1 MIEGMNDIALPEDW
15 EILRQWLPK
24 DLDARA
30 RKMGFMQ
37 RARGLQD
44 AERWLRLILMHVAGG
59 LSLQQTAVRA
69 RELGLAQITGV
80 ALFKRLRKAERWLA
94 DLTQYLLSEHQ
105 RLFKVGRS
113 VSTPYRL
120 RIIDATDVQEPGDT
134 GTSLRV
140 HYSLR
145 LPQLTCD
152 HYELTDDHGGE
163 KLGRFKFQAGELIL
177 ADRGYSHRAGVAS
190 VLQAGA
196 QVLLRWNPATFPLE
210 GPRGQSW
217 ELLPQLRK
225 LRTGQTGQWRLSF
238 VFGSQR
244 YPLRLCARRK
254 SRTQAERARKKA
266 LRKAARNQSGSPDPQ
281 SLELTAYVLVLTSV
295 PHAELCATGVLELY
309 RLRWQIELAFKR
321 LKSLL
326 AFGHVPK
333 SSDQSAKAWMQAKIL
348 TSLLIERVV
357 LCGRFFSPWG
367 YDGGAEPDVAG
378 VH

>member
-1 MIEGMNDIALPEDW
+1 MNDTSLPEEW
-15 EILRQWLPK
+15 EILRQWLPD
-24 DLDARA
+24 DLDERA
-30 RKMGFMQ
+30 RKTGFMQ

-69 RELGLAQITGV
+69 RELGLARITSV
-80 ALFKRLRKAERWLA
+80 ALFKRLRNAERWLA
-94 DLTQYLLSEHQ
+94 DLTQYLLAEHQ
-105 RLFKVGRS
+105 RLFQIRPS
-113 VSTPYRL
+113 PAAPYRL

-145 LPQLTCD
+145 LPQLSCD

-163 KLGRFKFQAGELIL
+163 KLGRFKFQPGELIL
-177 ADRGYSHRAGVAS
+177 ADRGYSHRAGVAA

-196 QVLLRWNPATFPLE
+196 QVLLRWNPVTFPVE
-210 GPRGQSW
+210 GPEGEPW
-217 ELLPQLRK
+217 ELLTQLRK
-225 LRTGQTGQWRLSF
+225 LRMRETGHWRVSF
-238 VFGSQR
+238 VFGNQR
-244 YPLRLCARRK
+244 YPLRLCVRRK
-254 SRTQAERARKKA
+254 SRAKAERARKKA
-266 LRKAARNQSGSPDPQ
+266 LRKAARNRSGTPDSR

-295 PHAELCATGVLELY
+295 PPAALSAPQVLELY

-333 SSDQSAKAWMQAKIL
+333 SSDQSAKSWMQAKIL
-348 TSLLIERVV
+348 TSLLIERVA

-367 YDGGAEPDVAG
+367 YGGRAEQEVAG
-378 VH
+378 LH

>member
-1 MIEGMNDIALPEDW
+1 MNETALPEDW
-15 EILRQWLPK
+15 EILRRWLPE

-30 RKMGFMQ
+30 RKTGFMQ

-59 LSLQQTAVRA
+59 LSLHQTCVRA
-69 RELGLAQITGV
+69 RELGLARVTSV

-94 DLTQYLLSEHQ
+94 DLTQHLLAGHR
-105 RLFKVGRS
+105 RLFGMGTSLR
-113 VSTPYRL
+113 TPYRL
-120 RIIDATDVQEPGDT
+120 RIIDATDIQEPGDT

-145 LPQLTCD
+145 LPQLSCD
-152 HYELTDDHGGE
+152 HYELTDDRGGE
-163 KLGRFKFQAGELIL
+163 KLGRFSFQPGELIL
-177 ADRGYSHRAGVAS
+177 ADRGYSHRAGVAA
-190 VLQAGA
+190 VLEAGA
-196 QVLLRWNPATFPLE
+196 EALLRWNPATFPVE
-210 GPRGQSW
+210 GPPGQPWDLLARLRG
-217 ELLPQLRK
+217 LGIR
-225 LRTGQTGQWRLSF
+225 QTGDWRVSF
-238 VFGSQR
+238 VFGGKC
-244 YPLRLCARRK
+244 YGMRLCARRK
-254 SRTQAERARKKA
+254 SRTKAERARKKA
-266 LRKAARNQSGSPDPQ
+266 LRKAARNQSGTPDAR

-295 PHAELCATGVLELY
+295 TAASLSAVEVLELY

-348 TSLLIERVV
+348 TSLLIERVA

-367 YDGGAEPDVAG
+367 YDGRTEPDVAR

>member
-1 MIEGMNDIALPEDW
+1 MNDTALPEDW
-15 EILRQWLPK
+15 KILRQWLPD

-30 RKMGFMQ
+30 RKTGFME

-69 RELGLAQITGV
+69 RELGLARVTSV

-94 DLTQYLLSEHQ
+94 DLTQYLLADHQ
-105 RLFKVGRS
+105 RLFRVRPQKATG
-113 VSTPYRL
+113 YQL
-120 RIIDATDVQEPGDT
+120 RIIDATDIQELGDT

-145 LPQLTCD
+145 LPQLSCN

-163 KLGRFKFQAGELIL
+163 KLGRFKFQPGELIL

-196 QVLLRWNPATFPLE
+196 QVLLRWNPATFPVE
-210 GPRGQSW
+210 GPQGEPW
-217 ELLPQLRK
+217 ELLAQLRK
-225 LRTGQTGQWRLSF
+225 LRMRETGHWRVSF
-238 VFGSQR
+238 IFGNQR

-254 SRTQAERARKKA
+254 SRTKAERARKKA
-266 LRKAARNQSGSPDPQ
+266 LRKAARNQSGTPDSQ

-295 PHAELCATGVLELY
+295 AQAELSATQVLELY

-333 SSDQSAKAWMQAKIL
+333 SSDQSAKSWMQAKIL
-348 TSLLIERVV
+348 TSRLIERVA

-367 YDGGAEPDVAG
+367 YDGRTEPGVAG